1 MDKPENCNNTTSAS
15 RLPEHISS
23 LISLLYAICYL
34 IGARIIRYYRRRR
47 RAFKRTALHL
57 KWAVRR
63 FYFDLKDQR
72 AAAAPSRGRWKKDL
86 AKIIDQTRSG
96 LQDWNRQRKQPSAGL
111 CLPQLLKALSPSV
124 KLLVGAVN
132 YILPMIGIIVLTS
145 TIYHFSTLTY
155 GLRVEYNGE
164 HMGYILSESDFDEA
178 EAKVRERI
186 VNEDYLPPEDSVPI
200 FSLVIVEDDQI
211 SDQDVLINNIIR
223 ASGNEIEEAAG
234 LYVDGEFI
242 GAVEDGDAL
251 LFSLKA
257 RKDGTYVPGVS
268 SEELEAAQEAEETE
282 EIVEEEQTEEPT
294 EEAPAEETAPE
305 SPEEPENVTEPEIT
319 EEPDSSE
326 PTQQTY
332 TVQEGDSPWT
342 IASELGMSV
351 DDLIALNPTI
361 EDSMLVGDELIIS
374 GSASSDA
381 AETSSSA
388 TSSGNNQQTYT
399 VQEGDSPWTIA
410 SKFDMSVDDL
420 IALNPTIEDSMLI
433 GDELIISGDTDS
445 STTAQPEEPEEE
457 KPEET
462 EESSSESGETQQ
474 QTYTVQEG
482 DSPWTIASRFDMSVD
497 DLIALNPSI
506 ENSMLIGDELI
517 ISPGASGD
525 TEDSSGQTA
534 EEDTQTESSQSSAPH
549 LNLPEVESGTV
560 SSETVSFVQS
570 IRLEEGLYPV
580 SSVESLDSINAKLD
594 RIVEGEQTYIVQEGD
609 SPWSIADKLGIP
621 TETLINLNPEVSQ
634 TMLIGETLIVSQEQ
648 PFLQTKVV
656 RTVTEEQE
664 ISYSTETEVDQN
676 KEKSYEEV
684 VQEGQNGLKEVTSEI
699 TYIDGYETAR
709 SVISETVVKEAV
721 NAKVIVGSLSS
732 SSSYGSGYS
741 STGSGSP
748 STESN
753 IGGYIWPVNGGYISC
768 PIWGYAGHTGT
779 DIAAPPGTTIWAA
792 KAGTVAYAGWSNGYG
807 YNILIDHGD
816 GTKTRYAHCSSLAVY
831 TGQQVA
837 QGEVIGYVGR
847 TGWATGNHCH
857 FEIISGGSYL
867 DARLYI
873 GYSH

>member
-96 LQDWNRQRKQPSAGL
+96 LQDWNRQHKQPSAGL

-178 EAKVRERI
+178 ETKVRERI

-779 DIAAPPGTTIWAA
+779 DIAAPAGTTIWAA